1 MARETCMVRGA
12 FALDEEP
19 VLFSVKVDSNR
30 TEMMA
35 TDAVGDIKEN
45 TMHQPLLSIYEPLE
59 LVV

>member
-1 MARETCMVRGA
+1 MVRGA

-35 TDAVGDIKEN
+35 TNAVGDIKEN
-45 TMHQPLLSIYEPLE
+45 AMHQPLLSIYEPLE